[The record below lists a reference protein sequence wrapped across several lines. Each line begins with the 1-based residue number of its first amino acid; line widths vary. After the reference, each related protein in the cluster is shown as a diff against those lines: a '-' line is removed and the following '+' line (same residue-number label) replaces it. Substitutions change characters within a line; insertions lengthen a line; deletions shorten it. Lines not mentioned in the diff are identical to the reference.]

1 MTGPETGIRIADIE
15 GKLQELGRTL
25 AEDGVRLACLFGSIL
40 EHPLARDVDVAVWF
54 TEYSFDRYLHT
65 LEVTSQALG
74 TGRVHVVVLNR
85 ASAPLK
91 VRALLE
97 GRLLFAER
105 PEALIQAIVDTL
117 FEYEDH
123 RQFMAQYRPLLDRRC
138 QEGLSVAERKMDR
151 ERVEG
156 HLSTLDGAVGQ
167 LRRIQG
173 RYGSYEEFRADVD
186 TRELCVHY
194 LRIALESVLDI
205 CRHFLAAVGVTLA
218 ELDTT
223 NLIELA
229 GDRGL
234 LEPAFAQRIRGMA
247 GMRNA
252 ILHVY
257 WRLDYQAIYRA
268 VTGELADLDE
278 FARQIRVYL
287 EREGGGRT

>member
-1 MTGPETGIRIADIE
+1 MAGPESGIGFADIE

-40 EHPLARDVDVAVWF
+40 EQPLARDVDVAVWF

-85 ASAPLK
+85 ASAPLRL
-91 VRALLE
+91 RALLE

-105 PEALIQAIVDTL
+105 PEAPIQAIVDTL

-138 QEGLSVAERKMDR
+138 QEGLSVAERKLDQ
-151 ERVEG
+151 ERVES
-156 HLSTLDGAVGQ
+156 HLSALDAAVAQ
-167 LRRIQG
+167 LRRLQS
-173 RYGSYEEFRADVD
+173 RFTSFEEFRADVD

-205 CRHFLAAVGVTLA
+205 CRHFLAVVGVSLA
-218 ELDTT
+218 ELETT

-229 GDRGL
+229 GDKEL
-234 LEPAFAQRIRGMA
+234 LAPAFAQRIRGMA

-252 ILHVY
+252 IVHVY

-268 VTGELADLDE
+268 ATEQLADLDE
-278 FARQIRVYL
+278 FARQVRAHL
-287 EREGGGRT
+287 QRRD